1 MRTYNVGIIGFGFI
15 GKVHAFCH
23 HNLTYFYDPLP
34 FRTRITHVCTGRPET
49 AERARQFLGAEVG
62 TTDYRAITEN
72 PAIDIVHICSPNH
85 QHKAALLSAMAAGK
99 AIYCDK
105 PVVANLDEAADVE
118 AALADYQGINQ
129 VTFHLR
135 FFAAT
140 LRAAE
145 IARSGRL
152 GRILQFRAA
161 FLHAG
166 SANPDVPL
174 KWKLTAAAGG
184 GVVADL
190 GSHAMDLVHAMVGDF
205 AQVQAATSIAY
216 ADRPAPGEPGKRLPV
231 DAEDLML
238 VTARLA
244 NGALGTIE
252 ATKLAAGTDF
262 YLPEGTDIGI
272 VESQGQGS
280 RVAAYQAHLEGQF
293 TAGMGFSDSF
303 TNSDSSNRS
312 VGEVQL
318 QFWER
323 DVRPERAMWAESLE
337 DELIRP
343 YVLAKLGGGA
353 TPPALRFEDLTP
365 DNEVATMTALVPYL
379 PYMAP
384 SQLRRVFQDI
394 GNPLGEGEEPRQPA
408 PQAPSLFSRDL
419 AAAAGVPRPV
429 LRGSATARG
438 DLQAEIRRL
447 REEMRQALGL

>member
-1 MRTYNVGIIGFGFI
+1 MQTYNVGIIGFGFI
-15 GKVHAFCH
+15 GKVHAFCQQ
-23 HNLTYFYDPLP
+23 NLTYFYDPLP

-49 AERARQFLGAEVG
+49 AEKARQFLGAEVG

-72 PAIDIVHICSPNH
+72 PDIDVVHICSPNH

-105 PVVANLDEAADVE
+105 PVVANLDEAAEVE
-118 AALADYQGINQ
+118 AALANYQGINQ

-216 ADRPAPGEPGKRLPV
+216 ADRPAPGDPGKRLPV

-252 ATKLAAGTDF
+252 ATKLAT
-262 YLPEGTDIGI
+262 
-272 VESQGQGS
+272 GS
-280 RVAAYQAHLEGQF
+280 
-293 TAGMGFSDSF
+293 
-303 TNSDSSNRS
+303 
-312 VGEVQL
+312 
-318 QFWER
+318 
-323 DVRPERAMWAESLE
+323 E
-337 DELIRP
+337 DELRIEIH
-343 YVLAKLGGGA
+343 GSQG
-353 TPPALRFEDLTP
+353 ALRF
-365 DNEVATMTALVPYL
+365 NTMQPHWLDYYDGTADDASYGGVRGWTRIDCGMRYP
-379 PYMAP
+379 AP
-384 SQLRRVFQDI
+384 SAMLPGKTSTGWIRAHVHSLYNFMDAVHQGR
-394 GNPLGEGEEPRQPA
+394 PTQP
-408 PQAPSLFSRDL
+408 DL
-419 AAAAGVPRPV
+419 AHG
-429 LRGSATARG
+429 LR
-438 DLQAEIRRL
+438 I
-447 REEMRQALGL
+447 QALMDAVYRSARSGGWVDC